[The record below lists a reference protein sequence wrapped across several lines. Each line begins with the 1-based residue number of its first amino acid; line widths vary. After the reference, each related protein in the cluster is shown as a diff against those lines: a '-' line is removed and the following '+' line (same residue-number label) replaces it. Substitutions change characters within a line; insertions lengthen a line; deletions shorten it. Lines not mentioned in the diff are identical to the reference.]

1 MGIALVCL
9 VLAGM
14 TVSANPSRGTGVRL
28 KSDDLTVMLLGDFW
42 GAFSYEDAEDSDAVG
57 EFSCRRALIG
67 LKMLVPSAHIA
78 IYGSLVGK
86 SGGNVQIEDMFVVY
100 RWQRLKRY
108 NLAVILG
115 QAKVPFSFFALSSAR
130 TIYFTGRP
138 SALSYFQDRVLLAS
152 SRDVGLTL
160 RGEYSNFRVQ
170 VGCYNGGGRNSTNSD
185 NKFLTVARFEFAYP
199 SLPKKYVENDLT
211 YYQKLRFTLGVAGAY
226 NAAAFDFNSDNIPD
240 DSKGVTTDA
249 VVRWSSFSF
258 MGGLIYATLENGRA
272 YGTGFAPRY
281 TYGYVLQF
289 GWLLR
294 SYVTVAARYSY
305 YDPNV
310 HYLHDWYHQ
319 EALVFNYHFAGLAR
333 TLKIEVSRTTT
344 KAAPKTDIKS
354 WGFVVLV
361 QILF

>member
-1 MGIALVCL
+1 MGIALICL

-86 SGGNVQIEDMFVVY
+86 SGENVQIEDMFVVY

-211 YYQKLRFTLGVAGAY
+211 YYQKLRFTL
-226 NAAAFDFNSDNIPD
+226 
-240 DSKGVTTDA
+240 
-249 VVRWSSFSF
+249 
-258 MGGLIYATLENGRA
+258 
-272 YGTGFAPRY
+272 
-281 TYGYVLQF
+281 
-289 GWLLR
+289 
-294 SYVTVAARYSY
+294 
-305 YDPNV
+305 
-310 HYLHDWYHQ
+310 
-319 EALVFNYHFAGLAR
+319 AL
-333 TLKIEVSRTTT
+333 
-344 KAAPKTDIKS
+344 
-354 WGFVVLV
+354 
-361 QILF
+361 